1 MWELLKM
8 YKFLCSCI
16 NKQWTRFP
24 AYIYTFCDNYAKII
38 WWQNYDWAGNNPDTV
53 KHTGVE

>member
-1 MWELLKM
+1 M

-16 NKQWTRFP
+16 NSQWKRFP
-24 AYIYTFCDNYAKII
+24 AYIYPFCDNYAKII